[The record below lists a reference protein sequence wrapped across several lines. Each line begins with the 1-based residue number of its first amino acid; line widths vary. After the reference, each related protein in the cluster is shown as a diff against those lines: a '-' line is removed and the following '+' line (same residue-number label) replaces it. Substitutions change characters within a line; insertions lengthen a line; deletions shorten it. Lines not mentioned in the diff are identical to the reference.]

1 MDAIDEIWFISA
13 LSRYAFPQLNLIVH
27 FTAAGSG
34 GLPPFTSAGEY
45 CPMRPITLALICL
58 TSMLHCGCA
67 AFNPD
72 SKWNVNRG
80 EYHDESDL
88 VGKVGRGDQQLEKP
102 PDGMGSWL
110 YSPKARAI
118 QHNLGVED

>member
-1 MDAIDEIWFISA
+1 MRLIA
-13 LSRYAFPQLNLIVH
+13 LVVV
-27 FTAAGSG
+27 
-34 GLPPFTSAGEY
+34 
-45 CPMRPITLALICL
+45 CL
-58 TSMLHCGCA
+58 TSMFLCGCST
-67 AFNPD
+67 FNAN

-80 EYHDESDL
+80 EYHDENDL

-102 PDGMGSWL
+102 PDGLGSWM

>member
-1 MDAIDEIWFISA
+1 
-13 LSRYAFPQLNLIVH
+13 
-27 FTAAGSG
+27 
-34 GLPPFTSAGEY
+34 
-45 CPMRPITLALICL
+45 MRPIALVLLCL
-58 TSMLHCGCA
+58 TSTFLCGCS

-102 PDGMGSWL
+102 PDSMGNWM

-118 QHNLGVED
+118 QRNLGVED